1 MGGRFVIDAR
11 YVRTRPSGI
20 GNYVAALIARLPA
33 LAPEAQ
39 FRIWAHPE
47 QPAPVAA
54 PNVTCVT
61 VPAVADGLRTLF
73 HPASL
78 DELRADDVVHFPF
91 SLLGRGL
98 PCPSVVTIHDL
109 MWLEHA
115 AKVDARPLLRRVR
128 ARYYQR
134 GMRTALAHATRLI
147 AVSRATADRIIAV
160 APGSASRVHVIHN
173 AAGPAFVGPADLGAA
188 QQRAAELIGSDAPY
202 YVVVGK
208 NEPYKAHQLVLEAFA
223 REARPDELLVLVQRT
238 RRGAGLSRLAEQL
251 GISARLRWL
260 PTLSEPELVIVLQAA
275 RALLQPSLVEGFGI
289 PALEA
294 MASGCPV
301 IASDTPALVEVLGG
315 AGLHAP
321 VGDSA
326 GLAAAM
332 RRLRDGSLRSELRAR
347 GLERARAFSWDAA
360 AAQTLEVYREA
371 SLVGKTAH

>member
-73 HPASL
+73 PPASL

-188 QQRAAELIGSDAPY
+188 QQLAAELIGSDAPY
-202 YVVVGK
+202 YIVVGK

-238 RRGAGLSRLAEQL
+238 RRGAGLALLAEQL
-251 GISARLRWL
+251 GIASRLRWL
-260 PTLSEPELVIVLQAA
+260 PTLSEPELVTVLQAA

-332 RRLRDGSLRSELRAR
+332 RRLRDGSVRDELRAR
-347 GLERARAFSWDAA
+347 GFERARAFSWDAA

-371 SLVGKTAH
+371 AQAGKTGQ